1 MINELHE
8 IISDEKTIYIR
19 ETISVMDTHLTL
31 KNFYSEN
38 LETNYSAIYR
48 TKDELMDFFTEFKNI
63 SNIKID
69 TIYETLKKYYE
80 TGHRYFIIE

>member
-48 TKDELMDFFTEFKNI
+48 TKD
-63 SNIKID
+63 
-69 TIYETLKKYYE
+69 
-80 TGHRYFIIE
+80 